1 MLRNLIYVALGVALL
16 GCGSQEVV
24 PSASEL
30 TEKPAPQDEGEFLLG
45 LDEEVVSLPDGTQI
59 VLFREGSEKDGLL
72 THPGLKVVS
81 PKHGEVFTGGLGLF
95 DVHERPMFVERL
107 GGDSKTPPHLKVT
120 IGRPDEDWALMSV
133 DDAIALGLKELRD
146 ANVGYSRFGWRVYN
160 HRLELM
166 AHLDKD
172 PNVAVLV
179 VDRFRNRVEDLQ
191 RLDFTP
197 LPFAS
202 PSSFKLETANMRT
215 WVEVEGSTPASQLAI
230 VEGRF
235 VTCRFSMERV
245 FPSYIDVLFG
255 ESGYE
260 FDYPEKHPTIHGR
273 DTSFQECLSE
283 VLQDVADLPPKFR
296 INFEYKV
303 TTVEESA
310 SGDGILALEEG
321 RHLNFPPVGL
331 SIQRGSADTRNGLRK
346 IVRKNWMGLIKCEP
360 EAVQAAGMVEIEGTL
375 NVVLESPWETEVGC
389 LTRAISRWNLGRLDK
404 ASEVDFSIRSGVWN
418 GGR

>member
-1 MLRNLIYVALGVALL
+1 MRNFVCVVLGLGLL
-16 GCGSQEVV
+16 GCGPRETV
-24 PSASEL
+24 PTATEL
-30 TEKPAPQDEGEFLLG
+30 TERPAPQDEGVWLLG
-45 LDEEVVSLPDGTQI
+45 LDSDVVSLPDGTQI
-59 VLFREGSEKDGLL
+59 DLFREGSEKDGLL

-95 DVHERPMFVERL
+95 EVHGRPMFVERL

-120 IGRPDEDWALMSV
+120 VGRPDENWALMSV
-133 DDAIALGLKELRD
+133 DDAIALGRKELRD
-146 ANVGYSRFGWRVYN
+146 ANVGYSRFGWRVYDY
-160 HRLELM
+160 RLELM
-166 AHLDKD
+166 AHLDRD

-179 VDRFRNRVEDLQ
+179 VDRFRNRVEDFK

-197 LPFAS
+197 LPFAP
-202 PSSFKLETANMRT
+202 PSSFKLETFNMRS

-245 FPSYIDVLFG
+245 FPSYVDVSFG

-283 VLQDVADLPPKFR
+283 VLRDVSDLPAKFR
-296 INFEYKV
+296 INYEYKV

-310 SGDGILALEEG
+310 SGDGILALAEG
-321 RHLNFPPVGL
+321 RHLNFPPVDL

-346 IVRKNWMGLIKCEP
+346 IVRKNWLGLIKCEP
-360 EAVQAAGMVEIEGTL
+360 EGVQATGMVEIEGTL

-404 ASEVDFSIRSGVWN
+404 ASEVEFSIRSGVWN
-418 GGR
+418 GGS

>member
-1 MLRNLIYVALGVALL
+1 MRSFVCVVLGLGLL
-16 GCGSQEVV
+16 GCGPRETV
-24 PSASEL
+24 PTATEL
-30 TEKPAPQDEGEFLLG
+30 TERPAPQDEGVWLLG
-45 LDEEVVSLPDGTQI
+45 LDSDVVSLPDGTQI
-59 VLFREGSEKDGLL
+59 DLFREGSEKDGLL

-81 PKHGEVFTGGLGLF
+81 PRHGEV
-95 DVHERPMFVERL
+95 R
-107 GGDSKTPPHLKVT
+107 
-120 IGRPDEDWALMSV
+120 
-133 DDAIALGLKELRD
+133 KELHD
-146 ANVGYSRFGWRVYN
+146 ANVGYSRFGWRVYDY
-160 HRLELM
+160 RLELM
-166 AHLDKD
+166 AHLDRD

-179 VDRFRNRVEDLQ
+179 VDRFRNRVEDLK

-197 LPFAS
+197 LPFAP
-202 PSSFKLETANMRT
+202 PSSFKLETFNMRS

-235 VTCRFSMERV
+235 VTCRFSMVRV
-245 FPSYIDVLFG
+245 FPSYVDVSFG
-255 ESGYE
+255 ESGYK

-283 VLQDVADLPPKFR
+283 VLRDVSDLPAQFR
-296 INFEYKV
+296 INYEYKV

-321 RHLNFPPVGL
+321 HHLNFPPVDL

-346 IVRKNWMGLIKCEP
+346 IVRKNWLGLIKCEP
-360 EAVQAAGMVEIEGTL
+360 EGVQATGMVEIEGTL

-418 GGR
+418 GGS